1 MTSAERAQRRAELRR
16 EYRERK
22 ARELEEHGELELAE
36 EVRAGRCACGCRT
49 ELGPGAVRQTYV
61 DQRHRGRAHRAR
73 LQRAAEAAGVP
84 PRLSLHALE
93 EASAT
98 RERHGDAPAR
108 RKRRKT
114 GPRPGVTVYLP
125 TVRGAELALGLL
137 GAGAGAIADDLELER
152 ARDAIA
158 AALERRRARAV

>member
-1 MTSAERAQRRAELRR
+1 MNAAERAQHRAELRR
-16 EYRERK
+16 RYRDTK
-22 ARELEEHGELELAE
+22 ARELEAHDEPELAE

-49 ELGPGAVRQTYV
+49 DLGPGAVRQTYV

-93 EASAT
+93 ASAT

-108 RKRRKT
+108 RQRRKT

-125 TVRGAELALGLL
+125 SIEVARRLEAHLGDLYAGGDVLDLREAL
-137 GAGAGAIADDLELER
+137 
-152 ARDAIA
+152 
-158 AALERRRARAV
+158 AALEAALARRRARAA